1 MRVLLISPNREQLPD
16 PVFPLGLAY
25 VSSALIG
32 AGHDVRA
39 LDLLFSDD
47 TEAEIERTV
56 KDYDPEVIGIS
67 IRNVDDVSY
76 PKRHSYTAEYRSVV
90 SCLRRLTKAPI
101 VLGGSG
107 FTIMPEEFMRELG
120 ADFGIRGEGER
131 AFPELLGRLG
141 GKPGVIHARRVNAL
155 DETVPYRGLFDAD
168 AYYRLGGMLNIQTK
182 RGCPFGCI
190 YCTYPKVEGRR
201 VRLRDPIRVADELEK
216 VVSETGVKH
225 FFFVDSI
232 FNYPPSH
239 ASAVCR
245 EIIKRKIGVRW
256 SCYGIP
262 SAMTPELAGLMR
274 RAGCSGVEFGVDSLN
289 DEALVMLGKSFD
301 YGKIK
306 KAGEICRSAGIKFC
320 LFLFVGAPG
329 DTLER
334 VRENFGRLDELSP
347 DAAVI
352 MAGIRVFPRTRLEAI
367 MKKENGN
374 LRAGLEPLFYVSP
387 EVLENI
393 DDIVQE
399 ASRRKKWTLPG
410 FEVKLSERL
419 RRRIRESGMKGS
431 LWEGLTERFG

>member
-47 TEAEIERTV
+47 TEAEIEGTV
-56 KDYDPEVIGIS
+56 KDYGPEVIGVS

-90 SCLRRLTKAPI
+90 SCLRGLTKAPI

-141 GKPGVIHARRVNAL
+141 GKPGVVHARRVNAL

-190 YCTYPKVEGRR
+190 YCTYPKVEGKR
-201 VRLRDPIRVADELEK
+201 VRLRSPESVADELEK
-216 VVSETGVKH
+216 VVSETGVRH

-232 FNYPPSH
+232 FNHPPSH

-245 EIIKRKIGVRW
+245 EIIKRKIGIRW

-262 SAMTPELAGLMR
+262 SDMTPELAGLMR
-274 RAGCSGVEFGVDSLN
+274 AAGCSGVEFGVDSLN
-289 DEALVMLGKSFD
+289 DEALGALGKSFD

-306 KAGEICRSAGIKFC
+306 KAGEICRGAGIKFC

-334 VRENFGRLDELSP
+334 VRENFGKLDELSP

-352 MAGIRVFPRTRLEAI
+352 MAGIRVFPRTRLEAV